1 MEPENS
7 QGCISCRHIKCR
19 QTSGNPTQRKRVNMN
34 RKRFWILLFVIVMLA
49 IPSTVVFAKELG
61 LLTITGPGIKGE
73 VSLNNRDDM
82 MNLEQSG
89 FFDQVKFVKPPE
101 NLGQG
106 YNITAH
112 LNLDGKLVPMV
123 EMIYYPAEEGQQGY
137 VHYTG
142 RLNGESLQPVDEWAQ
157 MRPQAE
163 TALRDLMTANKI
175 AIQSAVVVAP
185 PVVAAVIE
193 PAQSEE
199 QPASEPA
206 SAPTVTT
213 PSVPQQT
220 FYVAGALA
228 SLLILV
234 GAGLILRRRTANQ
247 GSV

>member
-1 MEPENS
+1 
-7 QGCISCRHIKCR
+7 
-19 QTSGNPTQRKRVNMN
+19 MN
-34 RKRFWILLFVIVMLA
+34 RKRIWILVLTIALLV
-49 IPSTVVFAKELG
+49 IPSTVAFAKELG

-73 VSLNNRDDM
+73 VSLNNHDDM

-89 FFDQVKFVKPPE
+89 FFDQAKFVKPPE

-106 YNITAH
+106 YNIVAH

-123 EMIYYPAEEGQQGY
+123 EMIYFPAEEGQPGY

-163 TALRDLMTANKI
+163 MALRDLMTANKI
-175 AIQSAVVVAP
+175 TIQPAVIVAPAVVAP
-185 PVVAAVIE
+185 VIE
-193 PAQSEE
+193 PVEEE
-199 QPASEPA
+199 QPASQPA
-206 SAPTVTT
+206 SVPAVTR

-220 FYVAGALA
+220 YYVVVALA
-228 SLLILV
+228 SLLIVV
-234 GAGLILRRRTANQ
+234 GAGLILRRRATSQ